1 MRIIR
6 GATPCVVA
14 VCVAT
19 TLAACNSP
27 QAQQPANEAA
37 PVEEVP
43 AFHFQ
48 SGDLVLGDYDPYTIG
63 ENLFNPCAEITDEE
77 FAAAG
82 FVGKDD
88 LGYDP
93 IAQKSACM
101 FETEDRDVHVGFMTN
116 AANREISAAQA
127 RFIEGIDAGDIP
139 GVYFYQPQVD
149 SGVCF
154 AVVDTERGAFSAVAN
169 SFFADADVIPLCER
183 ASRSLQALYNL

>member
-82 FVGKDD
+82 FVGKHD
-88 LGYDP
+88 LGYDAL
-93 IAQKSACM
+93 AQKASCF
-101 FETEDRDVHVGFMTN
+101 FESDDPDIRVGFIAN
-116 AANREISAAQA
+116 AANRETSGAQA
-127 RFIEGIDAGDIP
+127 RFIEGIDAGNIP
-139 GVYFYQPQVD
+139 GVYFYQPQFD
-149 SGVCF
+149 AGVCF
-154 AVVDTERGAFSAVAN
+154 AVVDTERGAFGTVA
-169 SFFADADVIPLCER
+169 SSVFPDADVVPLCER
-183 ASRSLQALYNL
+183 ASRSLQALYSL